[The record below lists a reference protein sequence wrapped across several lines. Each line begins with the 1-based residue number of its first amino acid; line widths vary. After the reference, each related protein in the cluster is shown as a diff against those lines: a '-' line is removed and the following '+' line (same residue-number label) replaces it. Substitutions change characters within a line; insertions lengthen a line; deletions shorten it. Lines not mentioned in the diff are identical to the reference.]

1 MLPWWWCA
9 GGRGQG
15 GHSSHIYIRHL
26 ETHLQTH
33 FGFKLKKENIFNFQP
48 LRRWF
53 LAVSLPVKCGS
64 TRSFRKLSDS
74 EAAPAYSG
82 RVAASQSVR
91 TPVCVLPSSCQ
102 PHTTSVSSVAQLDLH
117 GPEDLLSQYLHL
129 SYRNIMRNMSE
140 KNIMRN
146 TYVGEKYFSYALS
159 TSQLNCSR
167 SD

>member
-82 RVAASQSVR
+82 RVAASQPVR
-91 TPVCVLPSSCQ
+91 TPVCSPLLLLLPASHHLCQ
-102 PHTTSVSSVAQLDLH
+102 LCRPARPSWTRGPSVSIYQ
-117 GPEDLLSQYLHL
+117 
-129 SYRNIMRNMSE
+129 I
-140 KNIMRN
+140 
-146 TYVGEKYFSYALS
+146 
-159 TSQLNCSR
+159 
-167 SD
+167 